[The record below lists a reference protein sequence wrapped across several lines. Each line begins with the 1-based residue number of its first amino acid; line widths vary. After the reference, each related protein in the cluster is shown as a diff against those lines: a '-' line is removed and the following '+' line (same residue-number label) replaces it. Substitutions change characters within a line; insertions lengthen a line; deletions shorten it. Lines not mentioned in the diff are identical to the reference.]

1 MIIRQVILLTIF
13 IFLLSCGSGN
23 QTIST
28 IVKIENGSIK
38 GLQEGDLKKF
48 LGIPY
53 AEPPVGKLRWAPTSP
68 VKNWEGIKS
77 SEYNS
82 KICYQP
88 KQMAE
93 FYDRAPDIE
102 DMSEDCLTLNVWT
115 RAVSKEEK
123 LPVMVWFHGGALVWG
138 SGSQYSGEELT
149 KKGIILVTVNY
160 RLGPLGFFSHPE
172 LSKETGTSGNQG
184 FKDQIESL
192 RWVKA
197 NITQFGGDPNNVTI
211 FGESAGSWSVNVLQ
225 ASPWANGLFNK
236 VIGQSGARL
245 IPLTHLTQ
253 SAPYSDSAE
262 QLGLDLSQVMS
273 QTSNPNLDKLRNL
286 SPIEIIR
293 NIEKDP
299 LYSTQFDSLT
309 IIDGEVIPEDISLIF
324 KKGNQANVPVL
335 IGSTADEATTFDPKM
350 LNPGIAAVSYK
361 ELTISSIK
369 DILPNADQAILDL
382 YPVNNEETA
391 KRSWVD
397 FTTDAMFTAQMHKWG
412 NLMSTVSSPA
422 FLYLWEWHP
431 SINGSK
437 EYRAFH
443 AAEVPYLFGQF
454 DMFDLD
460 QKEEDLEF
468 SLQMIEMWTNF
479 AKNGNPS
486 TGNIIWPEFKN
497 TSKQYIILGNTIED
511 EEEGEALKDREELRL
526 KKVQLINESYDKA
539 RVIFEK

>member
-1 MIIRQVILLTIF
+1 M
-13 IFLLSCGSGN
+13 
-23 QTIST
+23 
-28 IVKIENGSIK
+28 
-38 GLQEGDLKKF
+38 
-48 LGIPY
+48 
-53 AEPPVGKLRWAPTSP
+53 
-68 VKNWEGIKS
+68 
-77 SEYNS
+77 
-82 KICYQP
+82 
-88 KQMAE
+88 
-93 FYDRAPDIE
+93 
-102 DMSEDCLTLNVWT
+102 
-115 RAVSKEEK
+115 
-123 LPVMVWFHGGALVWG
+123 
-138 SGSQYSGEELT
+138 
-149 KKGIILVTVNY
+149 
-160 RLGPLGFFSHPE
+160 
-172 LSKETGTSGNQG
+172 
-184 FKDQIESL
+184 
-192 RWVKA
+192 
-197 NITQFGGDPNNVTI
+197 
-211 FGESAGSWSVNVLQ
+211 
-225 ASPWANGLFNK
+225 
-236 VIGQSGARL
+236 IGQSGARL

-350 LNPGIAAVSYK
+350 LNPGIEAVSYK